1 MILIGKPINCSVKM
15 KKQFQNIDVQDI
27 KVKFA
32 LKIDGTN
39 TKALSEIKKALFRSS
54 QKEIALHMVDYTHK
68 YFMLTVEL
76 NFCKYSLLKISKS
89 FAGIPACFI
98 KFSIGI

>member
-27 KVKFA
+27 KAKFA

-39 TKALSEIKKALFRSS
+39 TKALSEIKKSTLQVFPKRNCLAYGRLY
-54 QKEIALHMVDYTHK
+54 K
-68 YFMLTVEL
+68 
-76 NFCKYSLLKISKS
+76 
-89 FAGIPACFI
+89 
-98 KFSIGI
+98 